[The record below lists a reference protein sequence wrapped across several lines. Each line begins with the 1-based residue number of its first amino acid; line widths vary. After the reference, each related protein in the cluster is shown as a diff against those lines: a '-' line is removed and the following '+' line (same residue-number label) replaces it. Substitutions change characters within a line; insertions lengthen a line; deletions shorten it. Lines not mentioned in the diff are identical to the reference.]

1 MFLSHILFDKLA
13 RIKKELRII
22 TRKFNLNI
30 VRAVIE
36 NNLSTGR
43 RDPIDTSY
51 GVSWETTVSALQ
63 LKCINTKAKTKL
75 RK

>member
-51 GVSWETTVSALQ
+51 GVS
-63 LKCINTKAKTKL
+63 
-75 RK
+75 

>member
-51 GVSWETTVSALQ
+51 VVS
-63 LKCINTKAKTKL
+63 
-75 RK
+75 